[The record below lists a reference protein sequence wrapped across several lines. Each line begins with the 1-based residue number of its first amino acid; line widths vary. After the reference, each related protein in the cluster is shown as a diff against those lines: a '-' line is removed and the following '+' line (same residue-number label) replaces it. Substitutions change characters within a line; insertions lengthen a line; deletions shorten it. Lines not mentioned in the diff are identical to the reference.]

1 MPDILQL
8 VKVDQTPSFKKG
20 DVSAFIAFYGFIA
33 QKDGEILSSGIGIS
47 NNGKCECFPTGDKFA
62 IFRTLKTIEL
72 LKMIHRFNY
81 ESICTCWFYL
91 EDNPNYLFE
100 ANNPPAIQKIDE
112 IILSLFR
119 NDKTTHD
126 MINLEELSRGT
137 LFWGMESTTINDCLT
152 KRPFLPKKT
161 IVSHLN

>member
-8 VKVDQTPSFKKG
+8 VKVDQTPSLKG
-20 DVSAFIAFYGFIA
+20 SGISTFITFYGFIA

-62 IFRTLKTIEL
+62 IFRTLRTIEL

-81 ESICTCWFYL
+81 ESICACWFYL

-100 ANNPPAIQKIDE
+100 VNTPPVIQRIEE
-112 IILSLFR
+112 IILSLFE
-119 NDKTTHD
+119 NDKMTHE
-126 MINLEELSRGT
+126 MIDLEELSHGAH
-137 LFWGMESTTINDCLT
+137 FWGIKSATIHKLLA
-152 KRPFLPKKT
+152 KEPFLSEK
-161 IVSHLN
+161 IIFLH